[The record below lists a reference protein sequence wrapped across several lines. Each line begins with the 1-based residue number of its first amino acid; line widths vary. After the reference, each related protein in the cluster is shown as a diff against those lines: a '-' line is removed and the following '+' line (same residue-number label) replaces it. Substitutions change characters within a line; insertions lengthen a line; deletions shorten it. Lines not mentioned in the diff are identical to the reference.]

1 MHRWVQAA
9 GTAAGVVL
17 KRLDQAA
24 RTLVLVGYL
33 DEIFFR
39 GRPVLVGVEPGSMV
53 WFLGTKA
60 ADRKG
65 STWSAALQ
73 RWIALGYVVSD
84 AGTGL
89 QAGID
94 QVQQHRR
101 QTEGVRWRGAWT
113 SFTRSRRRT
122 GS

>member
-1 MHRWVQAA
+1 
-9 GTAAGVVL
+9 
-17 KRLDQAA
+17 
-24 RTLVLVGYL
+24 
-33 DEIFFR
+33 
-39 GRPVLVGVEPGSMV
+39 MV

-73 RWIALGYVVSD
+73 PWVAHGYVVSD

-101 QTEGVRWRGAWT
+101 QTEGVPLERGLDVFHT
-113 SFTRSRRRT
+113 KQE
-122 GS
+122 GPPGLG